1 MTQAHL
7 DELSARIDELYDR
20 LLDDP
25 ECRATAILLSACI
38 DNYNAKLRLLEQPCA
53 N

>member
-7 DELSARIDELYDR
+7 DELQARIDELYER

-25 ECRATAILLSACI
+25 ECRVTAILLNACI
-38 DNYNAKLRLLEQPCA
+38 DNYNAKLRLLQQPCA

>member
-1 MTQAHL
+1 MTQAYL
-7 DELSARIDELYDR
+7 DELQARIDELYDR

-38 DNYNAKLRLLEQPCA
+38 DNYNAKLKLLQKPCA

>member
-7 DELSARIDELYDR
+7 DELQARIDELYDR

-25 ECRATAILLSACI
+25 ECRATAMLLSVCI
-38 DNYNAKLRLLEQPCA
+38 GNYNSKLKLLDQPCA

>member
-7 DELSARIDELYDR
+7 DALQARINELYDR
-20 LLDDP
+20 LLDEP
-25 ECRATAILLSACI
+25 ECRATAMLLNACI
-38 DNYNAKLRLLEQPCA
+38 ENYNSKLKLLDQPCA